1 MRPRISIWG
10 RVHPSVRRSVGWI
23 VGRSVTHFFWNA
35 ENKLSSIWKSLGQS
49 NIDIAEY
56 AWCAG
61 YAKCA
66 KCAIYAICASCASC
80 ASCTSWTHHWPAG
93 PCFSYTV
100 TVWKYWFQDFKA
112 CHLKMHYFW
121 KKHYFQTSNSSA
133 KRRSNLNS
141 PYRRRCIANF
151 VINLF
156 WTCWEKCEKKI

>member
-23 VGRSVTHFFWNA
+23 VGRSVTRFFWNA

-112 CHLKMHYFW
+112 CHLKMH
-121 KKHYFQTSNSSA
+121 KKNTLFSNIQLIRKKKVQFKFAISKA
-133 KRRSNLNS
+133 L
-141 PYRRRCIANF
+141 YRKFCH
-151 VINLF
+151 
-156 WTCWEKCEKKI
+156 

>member
-10 RVHPSVRRSVGWI
+10 RVRRLVRRLDGNP
-23 VGRSVTHFFWNA
+23 FFSNA
-35 ENKLSSIWKSLGQS
+35 ENELFSLWNSSGQS
-49 NIDIAEY
+49 NSDIAEC

-61 YAKCA
+61 CAKCA

-80 ASCTSWTHHWPAG
+80 TSWTHCWPAG

-100 TVWKYWFQDFKA
+100 TVWNYWFQDFKA